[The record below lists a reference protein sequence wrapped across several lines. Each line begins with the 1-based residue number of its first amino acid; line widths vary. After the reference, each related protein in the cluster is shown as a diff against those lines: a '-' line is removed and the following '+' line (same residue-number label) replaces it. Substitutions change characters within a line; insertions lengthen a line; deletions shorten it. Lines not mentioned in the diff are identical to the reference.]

1 MFICIHAAIDKN
13 SDKHESLLRNA
24 SNMKI
29 ESSISLQA
37 LVFCLVGAGFTSI
50 YITQPVLPILQME
63 FGVDETIAS
72 LSISAVIFG
81 IALSN
86 LPLGIVADR
95 YPIRPIIMV
104 GSSVVIVCGLLCA
117 VTDSIV
123 LLIIARFFQGLS
135 IPSLTT
141 CLAAYLSRNAPK
153 ERLNVVIG
161 SYVSATVAGG
171 LIGRLLGGWIHSL
184 LHWRYAF
191 VSSTVILLAATI
203 AASRFLPPEKEDIK
217 TETESIG
224 IIALMAQKDLLCIYL
239 VAFAAF
245 FVFSSIF
252 NYLPFYL
259 SGPSFQAST
268 EIITLMYL
276 SYIIGIIVGPLAG
289 KLSNRAGN
297 GVTIV
302 LGAVVFGISIGI
314 TLIKSMLAIVVSLI
328 GICAGFFAIHASA
341 AGSLNRKLTSSRGRA
356 NSLYV
361 LFYYLGGFIGITISG
376 HVYIFTGWP
385 GVAALGCAVLLIT
398 FIIGIGEIIK
408 ERVSRK

>member
-1 MFICIHAAIDKN
+1 
-13 SDKHESLLRNA
+13 
-24 SNMKI
+24 
-29 ESSISLQA
+29 
-37 LVFCLVGAGFTSI
+37 
-50 YITQPVLPILQME
+50 
-63 FGVDETIAS
+63 
-72 LSISAVIFG
+72 
-81 IALSN
+81 
-86 LPLGIVADR
+86 
-95 YPIRPIIMV
+95 
-104 GSSVVIVCGLLCA
+104 
-117 VTDSIV
+117 
-123 LLIIARFFQGLS
+123 
-135 IPSLTT
+135 
-141 CLAAYLSRNAPK
+141 
-153 ERLNVVIG
+153 
-161 SYVSATVAGG
+161 
-171 LIGRLLGGWIHSL
+171 
-184 LHWRYAF
+184 
-191 VSSTVILLAATI
+191 
-203 AASRFLPPEKEDIK
+203 
-217 TETESIG
+217 
-224 IIALMAQKDLLCIYL
+224 MAQKNLLCIYL

-361 LFYYLGGFIGITISG
+361 LFYYLGGFVGITISG

>member
-1 MFICIHAAIDKN
+1 T
-13 SDKHESLLRNA
+13 
-24 SNMKI
+24 
-29 ESSISLQA
+29 
-37 LVFCLVGAGFTSI
+37 LVFCLVGTAFTSI
-50 YITQPVLPILQME
+50 YITQPVLPVLQME
-63 FGVDETIAS
+63 FGVDETTAS
-72 LSISAVIFG
+72 FSISAVILG

-95 YPIRPIIMV
+95 YPIRPIIIG
-104 GSSVVIVCGLLCA
+104 GSSVVIICALLCA

-141 CLAAYLSRNAPK
+141 CLAAYLSRSVSK

-191 VSSTVILLAATI
+191 VSSAVLLLAATI
-203 AASRFLPPEKEDIK
+203 AAYRFLPPENEDIK

-224 IIALMAQKDLLCIYL
+224 IIALMAQKDLLRIYV

-259 SGPSFQAST
+259 SGSSFQAST

-289 KLSNRAGN
+289 KLSNKAGN
-297 GVTIV
+297 GVTIT
-302 LGAVVFGISIGI
+302 LGALVFGISIGL
-314 TLIKSMLAIVVSLI
+314 TLIKSMLAIVAGLI
-328 GICAGFFAIHASA
+328 GVCAGFFAIHASA
-341 AGSLNRKLTSSRGRA
+341 AGSLNRKLTSSQGLA

-376 HVYIFTGWP
+376 YVYIFAGWS
-385 GVAALGCAVLLIT
+385 GVAALGCAILLIT
-398 FIIGIGEIIK
+398 FLVGIGEIIK
-408 ERVSRK
+408 EKASRK

>member
-1 MFICIHAAIDKN
+1 
-13 SDKHESLLRNA
+13 
-24 SNMKI
+24 
-29 ESSISLQA
+29 
-37 LVFCLVGAGFTSI
+37 
-50 YITQPVLPILQME
+50 ME
-63 FGVDETIAS
+63 FGVDETRAS

-86 LPLGIVADR
+86 LPLGILADR
-95 YPIRPIIMV
+95 YPIRPIITI

-141 CLAAYLSRNAPK
+141 CLAAYLSRSVPK
-153 ERLNVVIG
+153 ERLNVVLG

-171 LIGRLLGGWIHSL
+171 LIGRLLGGWIHSV

-191 VSSTVILLAATI
+191 VSSTVLLLAATI
-203 AASRFLPPEKEDIK
+203 AASGFLPAEKEDIK
-217 TETESIG
+217 NETGSIG
-224 IIALMAQKDLLCIYL
+224 IIGLLAQKDLLRIYL

-297 GVTIV
+297 GVTIAF
-302 LGAVVFGISIGI
+302 GAVVFGIAIGI
-314 TLIKSMLAIVVSLI
+314 TLIKSMLAIVAGLI

-376 HVYIFTGWP
+376 YVYIIAGWS
-385 GVAALGCAVLLIT
+385 GVAALGCAILLIT
-398 FIIGIGEIIK
+398 LILGIEEIIK
-408 ERVSRK
+408 ERLSRK